1 MGGSIHI
8 HGTGSSIIDTVFICR
23 LNGEANRRHIFT
35 GMEELTHIVRDEL
48 RQLRLAGVKPTRG
61 DIRCITFGHLTRM
74 AIWTLRASWEVS
86 AATSEKLSRFA
97 SALSALGDY
106 QSVIDTLASRAE
118 SRDASPQRLPLFYQ
132 DERDAV
138 AF

>member
-8 HGTGSSIIDTVFICR
+8 HGTGSSIIDTVFVCR
-23 LNGEANRRHIFT
+23 VNGEANRRHIFS
-35 GMEELTHIVRDEL
+35 GIEELTRIVRDEL
-48 RQLRLAGVKPTRG
+48 GQLRLAGVKPSVG

-74 AIWTLRASWEVS
+74 AIWTLRRSWNASAS
-86 AATSEKLSRFA
+86 TSDKLARFA
-97 SALSALGDY
+97 GALEALGPY
-106 QSVIDTLASRAE
+106 QSVIDTLASPAE
-118 SRDASPQRLPLFYQ
+118 GRNTSLQNLPLFRK